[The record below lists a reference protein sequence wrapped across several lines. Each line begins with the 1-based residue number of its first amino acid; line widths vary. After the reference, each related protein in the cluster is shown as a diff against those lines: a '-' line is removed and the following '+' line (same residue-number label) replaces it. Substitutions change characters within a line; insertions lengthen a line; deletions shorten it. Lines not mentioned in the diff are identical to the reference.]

1 MFVANT
7 HSAEKRN
14 RQAIKRNGRNNAVKT
29 KLRGALKAAREAV
42 ASGDKAK
49 ATAAVI
55 AATSAL
61 DRAASK
67 GVLHRKN
74 ASRHVARL
82 QHLATKGPAP
92 KAATK

>member
-1 MFVANT
+1 VANT

-14 RQAIKRNGRNNAVKT
+14 RQAIKRKGRNTAVKT
-29 KLRGALKAAREAV
+29 IVRGALKAAREAV

-55 AATSAL
+55 VATAAL
-61 DRAASK
+61 DKAASK

-82 QHLATKGPAP
+82 QHLAAKPAAP